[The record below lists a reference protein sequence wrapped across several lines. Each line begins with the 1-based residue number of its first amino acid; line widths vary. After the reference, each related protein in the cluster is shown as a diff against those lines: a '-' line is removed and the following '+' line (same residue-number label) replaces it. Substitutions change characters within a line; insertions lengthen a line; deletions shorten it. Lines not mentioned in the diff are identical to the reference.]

1 MPVLKGAMKCLS
13 TASLVAGVLFALT
26 PAHANEIWN
35 FNSPVSPPALGT
47 THDYMGNLG
56 TIITATAFGT
66 PGTQLFGKGLGGDEN
81 GVGLTNDLS
90 GENEITPGSFIQL
103 SLANIN
109 FLANSVNM
117 SFLADSTTAGD
128 TWQVLGTNTSG
139 TLAGA
144 TPILSCVGSDGPGN
158 PCETLMTLSG
168 AGNFKFLDV
177 TALAG
182 NVLLSEVDTR
192 AVPAPIVGAGLPGLI
207 LAGGGLLALARRR
220 RTLVA

>member
-1 MPVLKGAMKCLS
+1 MKCLS

-56 TIITATAFGT
+56 TIITATAFG
-66 PGTQLFGKGLGGDEN
+66 PGPPQLFGKGLGGDEN

-109 FLANSVNM
+109 FTLNSVNM

-158 PCETLMTLSG
+158 PCEQLTTING

-177 TALAG
+177 TAAAG

-192 AVPAPIVGAGLPGLI
+192 AVPVPIVGAGLPGVI
-207 LAGGGLLALARRR
+207 AACAGLLGLARYRRR
-220 RTLVA
+220 RRQQIA

>member
-56 TIITATAFGT
+56 TIITATAFG
-66 PGTQLFGKGLGGDEN
+66 PGPPQLFGKGLGGDEN

-109 FLANSVNM
+109 FTLNSVNM

-158 PCETLMTLSG
+158 PCEQLTTING

-177 TALAG
+177 TAEMG

-207 LAGGGLLALARRR
+207 LAGGGLLGWWRRR
-220 RTLVA
+220 QKIA

>member
-1 MPVLKGAMKCLS
+1 MTRKLLLLGTVVGAL
-13 TASLVAGVLFALT
+13 GFLT
-26 PAHANEIWN
+26 PGYADEIWN

-47 THDYMGNLG
+47 THDYPGTLG

-139 TLAGA
+139 TLIGA

-182 NVLLSEVDTR
+182 NVLLSEVNTV

-220 RTLVA
+220 RKLVA